1 MAVLYMFFLAT
12 ACPPDLKIFH
22 VHVRAA
28 RGQVTPR
35 QLSARSAL
43 LLVVLVAFHGVV
55 LVLGLL
61 RPLQLDLASPGLH
74 DECEV
79 GLLEAPVRLPER
91 LPPRPAS
98 RRRPC
103 RVMARSTRSFVSR
116 LQACA
121 TCR

>member
-43 LLVVLVAFHGVV
+43 LLVVLVAW
-55 LVLGLL
+55 
-61 RPLQLDLASPGLH
+61 A
-74 DECEV
+74 
-79 GLLEAPVRLPER
+79 A
-91 LPPRPAS
+91 ATS
-98 RRRPC
+98 R
-103 RVMARSTRSFVSR
+103 VA
-116 LQACA
+116 AA
-121 TCR
+121 AHIA